1 MTTPD
6 MRMTFAEVT
15 SELLDTDQ
23 RTAVVLA
30 DISTDRFESAA
41 RRHPDR
47 VLNVGIREPL
57 MVSVAGGLA
66 LTGMRPIA
74 HSYAPFLIERSFEQI
89 KLDLSHQ
96 DASAVLVSVGASY
109 DWTEGGRTHQAPGD
123 VSLVDT
129 LPGWMIHVPGH
140 ADEVAVLLRAAVR
153 DSRPAYI
160 RLSTRSN
167 ATPRPAATTGALD
180 LLRQGRR
187 ALVLAVGPMLD
198 PVLQATADLDVSVA
212 YAATVRPFDLTGLRQ
227 LAEMTSPPNGDGDG
241 AAPGGVDVVLVE
253 PYLAGTSSRLVTEA
267 LVGRPH
273 RLLSLGVGR
282 AELRRYGTPE
292 DHDALHG
299 LNPSGLRR
307 SIAGFL
313 DGS

>member
-6 MRMTFAEVT
+6 MRETFAEVA
-15 SELLDTDQ
+15 SELLDADR

-30 DISTDRFESAA
+30 DISTDRFEDAA

-47 VLNVGIREPL
+47 VINVGIREPL

-66 LTGMRPIA
+66 LAGMRPIA

-123 VSLVDT
+123 VALIDT
-129 LPGWMIHVPGH
+129 LPCWAIHVPGH
-140 ADEVAVLLRAAVR
+140 ADEAAELLRAAVR
-153 DSRPAYI
+153 DSRPAYL

-167 ATPRPAATTGALD
+167 AKARPAAPGGALD
-180 LLRQGRR
+180 VVRHGRR
-187 ALVLAVGPMLD
+187 AVVLAVGPMLD
-198 PVLQATADLDVSVA
+198 PVLRATADLDVSVA
-212 YAATVRPFDLTGLRQ
+212 YATTVRPFDLAGLRQ
-227 LAEMTSPPNGDGDG
+227 LAEATGTDQ
-241 AAPGGVDVVLVE
+241 GGVDVVLVE
-253 PYLAGTSSRLVTEA
+253 PYLVGTSSRLVAEA
-267 LVGRPH
+267 LIGRPH

-282 AELRRYGTPE
+282 VELRRYGTPE

-299 LNPSGLRR
+299 LDPAGLRR
-307 SIAGFL
+307 SIVDFL